1 MMLRQLIV
9 LGFLLTLELAAADKP
24 PNILFFFVDDWGRYA
39 GIYLDPK
46 LPSPNDIIKTPHMDR
61 IGREGVVFTNAFVPV
76 SSCGPCRASLATG
89 RYFWNC
95 GSGAFLNG
103 QASDWKEHAD
113 PFPTMT
119 KFPDLLRANGYLAFK
134 SVKTFAFTESKAPPA
149 NPRPPKAKY
158 QRYGLHVN
166 DAKSEED
173 RLKRIG
179 ETLDH
184 PRLEMRRVVKSAQT
198 ATQPF
203 FFTYGTTNVHRPWKA
218 DSGQKLWGIDPDSL
232 KGRIPEFLPDVADVR
247 RDFADYLG
255 EVQAADAM
263 LGVILAELDAAGELD
278 NTLVILSGDNGIPG
292 IPRGKTNCYDLSAR
306 APMLVRWPKGIPASR
321 CVEDFVSVM
330 DIGPTLLE
338 LAGVPVP
345 AEMDGRSFLPQL
357 NSRSS
362 GWIDPQRDS
371 VVLGRELHF
380 HTARDGNLPYP
391 MRAIR
396 TKDHLY
402 IRNFKPD
409 RWPGGAPYN
418 LDDPA
423 ATRDYERLGDAPYR
437 DLDAGLTK
445 SWLLENRSDPA
456 AGAAIDLTLGKRP
469 EEELYDIH
477 ADPHS
482 LHNLARDPASS
493 AIKAALS
500 DKLRTIQEKTNDPRI
515 TDAFDKPPYVIPPG
529 DLKGKPQKPTKS
541 NQP

>member
-1 MMLRQLIV
+1 MLRQLIA

-24 PNILFFFVDDWGRYA
+24 PNILFFFADDWGRYA
-39 GIYLDPK
+39 GIYSDPK
-46 LPSPNDIIKTPHMDR
+46 QPSPSDIIRTPNMDR

-103 QASDWKEHAD
+103 LASDWKGHAD

-134 SVKTFAFTESKAPPA
+134 SVKTFTFTESKPSPA

-158 QRYGLHVN
+158 QRYGLHVS

-173 RLKRIG
+173 RLKRIA

-184 PRLEMRRVVKSAQT
+184 PRLEMRRVVKSAQA

-203 FFTYGTTNVHRPWKA
+203 FFIYGTTNVHRPWKA
-218 DSGQKLWGIDPDSL
+218 GSGQKLWGIDPESL

-247 RDFADYLG
+247 RDFTDYLG

-263 LGVILAELDAAGELD
+263 LGVMLAELEAAGELD
-278 NTLVILSGDNGIPG
+278 NTLIILSGDNGIPG

-306 APMLVRWPKGIPASR
+306 APMLVRWPKGIPAGR
-321 CVEDFVSVM
+321 RVEDFVSVM

-338 LAGVPVP
+338 LAGVQVP

-357 NSRSS
+357 NSKSN

-380 HTARDGNLPYP
+380 HSARDGNLPYP

-396 TKDHLY
+396 TRDHLY

-423 ATRDYERLGDAPYR
+423 AIRDYERLEDAPYR
-437 DLDAGLTK
+437 EIDASLTK
-445 SWLLENRSDPA
+445 SWLLENRADPA
-456 AGAAIDLTLGKRP
+456 ASAAIDLTLGKRP
-469 EEELYDIH
+469 DEELYAIQ

-482 LHNLARDPASS
+482 LHNLAHDPASG

-500 DKLRTIQEKTNDPRI
+500 DRLLAIRERTNDPRL
-515 TDAFDKPPYVIPPG
+515 TDAFDKPPYVVSRSE
-529 DLKGKPQKPTKS
+529 LKGQPQKPAKRT
-541 NQP
+541 QP

>member
-1 MMLRQLIV
+1 MMLRQLIALSV
-9 LGFLLTLELAAADKP
+9 LLTLKLAAAGKP

-39 GIYLDPK
+39 GIYSDPK
-46 LPSPNDIIKTPHMDR
+46 HASPNDIINTPHMDR
-61 IGREGVVFTNAFVPV
+61 IGREGVVFNNAFVPV
-76 SSCGPCRASLATG
+76 SSCGPCRASLTTG

-103 QASDWKEHAD
+103 KASDWQGHLD
-113 PFPTMT
+113 PFPTMI
-119 KFPDLLRANGYLAFK
+119 KFPDLLRANGYQTFK
-134 SVKTFAFTESKAPPA
+134 SLKTIAFTESKAPPA
-149 NPRPPKAKY
+149 NPQPPRAGY
-158 QRYGLHVN
+158 QRYGLHVSG
-166 DAKSEED
+166 AKSEEAH
-173 RLKRIG
+173 LKRIA

-184 PRLEMRRVVKSAQT
+184 PRLEMRRVVKSAQAT
-198 ATQPF
+198 TQPF
-203 FFTYGTTNVHRPWKA
+203 FFIYGTINVHRPWKA

-232 KGRIPEFLPDVADVR
+232 KGRIPKFLPDVADVR

-263 LGVILAELDAAGELD
+263 LGVMLSELEAAGELD

-306 APMLVRWPKGIPASR
+306 APMLVRWPNGVPAGRS
-321 CVEDFVSVM
+321 VDDFVSVM

-338 LAGVPVP
+338 IAGVKVP
-345 AEMDGRSFLPQL
+345 EDMDGRSFSPQL
-357 NSRSS
+357 SS
-362 GWIDPQRDS
+362 KKNGWVDPQRES

-380 HTARDGNLPYP
+380 HSARDGNLPYP

-396 TKDHLY
+396 TKDYLY

-409 RWPGGAPYN
+409 RWPGGEPYN

-423 ATRDYERLGDAPYR
+423 ATRDYERLEDAPYR
-437 DLDAGLTK
+437 ELDASLTK

-456 AGAAIDLTLGKRP
+456 ASAAIDLTLGKRP
-469 EEELYDIH
+469 DEELYAIH

-482 LHNLARDPASS
+482 LHNLADDPASS
-493 AIKAALS
+493 AIKAVLS
-500 DKLRTIQEKTNDPRI
+500 DRLRAIQQKTNDPRL

-529 DLKGKPQKPTKS
+529 DLKGKPQKPAKKI
-541 NQP
+541 QP